1 MLNRTHFKAFIVACG
16 VLFLSSASIFYK
28 YDLITA
34 NWYFRFIAM
43 GIFLFSIRIKLA
55 AETKLERVVYNISFW
70 LCLFNAYDE
79 MFARKPSEPF
89 LPEIISGVVIVTTI
103 AIHLYRNKCR
113 NLKTGKRH

>member
-1 MLNRTHFKAFIVACG
+1 MLNRTHFKAFVVACG

-34 NWYFRFIAM
+34 NWYFRFIAI

-55 AETKLERVVYNISFW
+55 AETKLEKLVYNISFW
-70 LCLFNAYDE
+70 LCLFNVYDE
-79 MFARKPSEPF
+79 IFASNPSAPV
-89 LPEIISGVVIVTTI
+89 LPELITCVVIVTSI
-103 AIHLYRNKCR
+103 AIHLYRNRCR